1 MNVHKKLI
9 DAFVRV
15 LYFAEVRMEL
25 LGGVTRIKNMIF
37 FFIKTFIYIRE
48 YQDSDQMHLSII
60 FFKLILKQIPNLDAL

>member
-9 DAFVRV
+9 DAFVKV
-15 LYFAEVRMEL
+15 LYFAEFRMEL
-25 LGGVTRIKNMIF
+25 LGGVTRIKNM
-37 FFIKTFIYIRE
+37 IKTFIYIRE